1 MQEYLIDK
9 NGKKRKK
16 PVKKE
21 PKKAVYRVLYREQS
35 GRAIID
41 EKVFTVWREATARK
55 KELEKELKEQG
66 YYNFLVVFPQ
76 VYDGNNV

>member
-1 MQEYLIDK
+1 MQECLIDK

-16 PVKKE
+16 PVRKE

-55 KELEKELKEQG
+55 NELEKQLKEQG

-76 VYDGNNV
+76 VHIGKNV